1 VARVEGYNAL
11 GGTSRCNGAAS
22 CAKAPVSP
30 LPETPTRARRV
41 AAAQRPALHL
51 GERMGLLVDFYGKT
65 WENAGISMEN
75 TEKPG
80 KISGKYGKMLGKME
94 ECPLVTLRK
103 TMENGKSPF
112 VIGLYQLFLWPCSI
126 AICQITRGYRK
137 IWDIM
142 DVSMMYL

>member
-1 VARVEGYNAL
+1 MARVEGYNAL

-51 GERMGLLVDFYGKT
+51 VERMGVLVPGFLLYGKT
-65 WENAGISMEN
+65 WENL
-75 TEKPG
+75 
-80 KISGKYGKMLGKME
+80 GKYGRMLGFGGMPSGKA
-94 ECPLVTLRK
+94 TK
-103 TMENGKSPF
+103 NDGKSPF
-112 VIGLYQLFLWPCSI
+112 VIGLYQLFLWPCPI

-137 IWDIM
+137 IWDFM